1 MSQDAAPLFPP
12 RRILV
17 VEDEMM
23 IAMMLEDMLADLG
36 HHVVGV
42 APNLKTALTLA
53 EDLTFD
59 LAILD
64 INLAG
69 DRSFPVAHR
78 LMDKGVPFLFA
89 TGYGALGLEDP
100 FRDVPTL
107 KKPFQMADLAHAVA
121 AIGAG

>member
-1 MSQDAAPLFPP
+1 MSDAEPAPTKP

-42 APNLKTALTLA
+42 APNLKTALVMADDLA
-53 EDLTFD
+53 FD
-59 LAILD
+59 MAILD

-69 DRSFPVAHR
+69 DRSFPVAQR
-78 LMDKGVPFLFA
+78 LQAKGVPFMFA
-89 TGYGALGLEDP
+89 TGYGTLGLEDP
-100 FRDVPTL
+100 FRDTRTL
-107 KKPFQMADLAHAVA
+107 KKPFQMSELAEAVDMVS
-121 AIGAG
+121 AG